1 MKSIASQFRAG
12 VLAACTLLAT
22 PSGAQ
27 QAVPP
32 AVAALARTIAAEL
45 LMHCPLTDANDAEA
59 FASCRD
65 ALADDGVLRSALP
78 DTVLWGREP
87 LPDAKLARTAL
98 TQLAPEAWTRLYAP
112 LFMFNGNHE
121 VQWMPAE
128 NLFVIRL
135 EAAFRNQLAPGQ
147 FPEPFWHDA
156 AQWAAYQKTNGLL
169 LWVQPQTGR
178 VHVAQFTDRAA
189 TPMLQP
195 VQPVAHRFDGQWLW
209 TDPSGRTQPAVTL
222 FEGQYRAD
230 NPYRV
235 ALDRQYRDL
244 ALQMREA
251 QCSSCH
257 VPSNP
262 GHSQRLVLLST
273 PAHAAGEIDRVIRLV
288 RSDRAPKVRGHALSA
303 EDRQWLLQSAEAFR
317 DTVRA
322 ARNWDSEAARQ
333 ERNASAWQPLRR
345 EVSLKLTNEMR
356 P

>member
-12 VLAACTLLAT
+12 VLAACSLLAT

-32 AVAALARTIAAEL
+32 AIAGLARTIAAEL
-45 LMHCPLTDANDAEA
+45 VMHCPLTDANDAEA
-59 FASCRD
+59 FDSCRA
-65 ALADDGVLRSALP
+65 ALADDGVLRKALP
-78 DTVLWGREP
+78 DRILWGRQGRE
-87 LPDAKLARTAL
+87 AGKLERTAL

-112 LFMFNGNHE
+112 LFMFNGNHVVE
-121 VQWMPAE
+121 WVPEE
-128 NLFVIRL
+128 NQFLIRL
-135 EAAFRNQLAPGQ
+135 EAAFRNQLEPGQ

-156 AQWAAYQKTNGLL
+156 AQWAAYQNTNALM

-178 VHVAQFTDRAA
+178 IHVAQFTDRAD
-189 TPMLQP
+189 TPLLQP
-195 VQPVAHRFDGQWLW
+195 VQPVARRFDGQWLW
-209 TDPSGRTQPAVTL
+209 TDAAGRTQPAVTL

-230 NPYRV
+230 NPYRI

-273 PAHAAGEIDRVIRLV
+273 PAHASGEIDRVIRLV
-288 RSDRAPKVRGHALSA
+288 RSEKRTALRGHTISA

-322 ARNWDSEAARQ
+322 ARQWDAQAARQ
-333 ERNASAWQPLRR
+333 ERSANWQPLAR
-345 EVSLKLTNEMR
+345 EVSLKITPQLAQ
-356 P
+356 